1 MFAVVRTGGKQY
13 RVAPGDK
20 IVVEKLDGNAGD
32 KITLGDV
39 LLAGEGSN
47 LKSTNGLTVAA
58 EIVAQAKGD
67 KVTVFKKRRRHN
79 YRRKQ
84 GHRQLHTILKI
95 VAIGDHKHVPSKA
108 EGEDKKPAKAEAK
121 PAPASETKATPKP
134 EAAPAA
140 ESRETPA
147 ATAKSRAKAT
157 SEEHESLENT
167 GQPTENPAPNN
178 DKAAGAE
185 KPVAKKAAP
194 AKAAAKTPSTKNAA
208 LAKGGPKKTPKAK

>member
-95 VAIGDHKHVPSKA
+95 VAIGDHKHVSSKA

-194 AKAAAKTPSTKNAA
+194 AKAAAKSPSTKNAA
-208 LAKGGPKKTPKAK
+208 PAKGAAKKPTKKK